1 MSALPEAS
9 VRTVSPLPTTR
20 STVTRETTPARS
32 TLTREASASSSADR
46 ELKAGLSTEKTIERK
61 PMPNSAATAMRP
73 TTPTA
78 SKRGLAG
85 VAPGTHPGEDRCQR
99 GSRLR
104 REYEVPG
111 VVFGGPAGP
120 AAG

>member
-1 MSALPEAS
+1 MMSALPEAS

-85 VAPGTHPGEDRCQR
+85 VAPGTHPGEDHCQR
-99 GSRLR
+99 GIRLR
-104 REYEVPG
+104 G
-111 VVFGGPAGP
+111 
-120 AAG
+120 